1 VVVLDRAVQQCQ
13 QRCRLAVTVTVSAEG
28 LAARLDQLPTRKQM
42 WRAARLGTLTRAAI
56 VIAWIEIAHRVCL

>member
-1 VVVLDRAVQQCQ
+1 MPDDIHPPGDRDY
-13 QRCRLAVTVTVSAEG
+13 QRRPVTVMVSAEG